1 MSLVH
6 VFPSLP
12 LSRYPNFVSCQTM
25 AAAPANMVCVP
36 CRDPGLYCH
45 CAGASAGCGFCI
57 AWAHEHPEPTADA
70 PHGVW
75 DRRTRCT
82 NSRAKQDRGVALPVC
97 AGCRPYALIKPEL
110 RVIRDCCPP
119 RAGQNVPIGNSPYI
133 LPVTASAA
141 STAASSAA
149 ESPGVG
155 PAAPGLQMPPYMQ
168 LPPSLLHYT
177 TMAVAMVTSRRWL
190 IRSKCSLPS
199 CCSCARL

>member
-1 MSLVH
+1 
-6 VFPSLP
+6 
-12 LSRYPNFVSCQTM
+12 M

-45 CAGASAGCGFCI
+45 CAGASAGCGHCVE
-57 AWAHEHPEPTADA
+57 WAHEHPEPTADS
-70 PHGVW
+70 PHGPW

-149 ESPGVG
+149 ASPGVG

-168 LPPSLLHYT
+168 LPPIFTPLHDDGSGDGDQPSLADQVEML
-177 TMAVAMVTSRRWL
+177 VTIVLQLRSAL
-190 IRSKCSLPS
+190 INAGI
-199 CCSCARL
+199 ARPAT